1 VIDPILLPTSPDNG
15 ALENNKIDMTS
26 SNNAYRMRFVGV
38 VAVLLILVVAMWR
51 PQSVMAEETIRAGI
65 IGCDTSHCLAFT
77 KILNSSE
84 AGDSFANVKV
94 VAAFPGGSEDIAT
107 SRDRVGKF
115 TEELRGMEIVIVDS
129 IESLLEQVD
138 VVLLESC
145 DGRKHLEQV
154 RPVMAAG
161 KRVFIDKP
169 IAGSLAEVIEI
180 IDLSKKY
187 GTPFFSSSAM
197 RFKPDIHEARDRTEL
212 GQITG
217 CIAYSPCPLE
227 PTHPDL
233 YWYGV
238 HGVETLFTVM
248 GPGCKSASRTQTS
261 ETELVVG
268 VWEDGRIGT
277 FRGLRTGF
285 REYGALIFREKENTR
300 IKRFSGYEVLLKQIT
315 QFFVTGV
322 PPVSPEETLEIFAFM
337 EAADESKRQGGMP
350 VTLESVL
357 AKARAEVAAR
367 K

>member
-1 VIDPILLPTSPDNG
+1 VIDPILLPASPDNG
-15 ALENNKIDMTS
+15 ALGNPKIDMTS
-26 SNNAYRMRFVGV
+26 ANNAYRLRSVGV
-38 VAVLLILVVAMWR
+38 VAFLLILMIAVGR
-51 PQSVMAEETIRAGI
+51 PQRVMAEETIRAGI

-94 VAAFPGGSEDIAT
+94 VAAFPGGSEDIAS

-115 TEELRGMEIVIVDS
+115 TEELQGMGIVIVDS
-129 IESLLEQVD
+129 IELLLEQVD
-138 VVLLESC
+138 VVLLESS

-154 RPVMAAG
+154 RPVMASG

-169 IAGSLAEVIEI
+169 LAGSLADAIKIV
-180 IDLSKKY
+180 DLSKKY
-187 GTPFFSSSAM
+187 NTPFFSSSAM
-197 RFKPDIHEARDRTEL
+197 RFKPDIHEARDHTEL
-212 GQITG
+212 GKITG

-227 PTHPDL
+227 STHPDL

-238 HGVETLFTVM
+238 HGVETLFTIM
-248 GPGCKSASRTQTS
+248 GPGCKSVTRTQTS

-268 VWEDGRIGT
+268 VWQDGRIGT

-285 REYGALIFREKENTR
+285 REYGALIFRDKEN
-300 IKRFSGYEVLLKQIT
+300 ILVKKFGGYEVLLKQIT

-322 PPVSPEETLEIFAFM
+322 PPVSPEETLGIFAFM
-337 EAADESKRQGGMP
+337 EAADESKRQGGVP

-357 AKARAEVAAR
+357 IKARAELAAR